1 MNPYYANWSYG
12 YTLHPSTE
20 ASRGAYQVQYG
31 GPGQPTNWS
40 QIKDQSPPVPPPKAK
55 VFITAS
61 PASVKTEPVTVS
73 SPGPGTAET
82 VKIEQPPPPP
92 APLAAG
98 PTTTVRLNYL
108 NTPVLFMTILTGG
121 SRPHG
126 IAEAS

>member
-61 PASVKTEPVTVS
+61 PASVKTETLSVS
-73 SPGPGTAET
+73 SVETVKTELPPPPLPPPAAVAATTTVRNNYLETTVLLMIVLTGGPRNRGTAET
-82 VKIEQPPPPP
+82 
-92 APLAAG
+92 
-98 PTTTVRLNYL
+98 
-108 NTPVLFMTILTGG
+108 
-121 SRPHG
+121 S
-126 IAEAS
+126 